1 MSKIHCWEKFPGIYY
16 APDILQ
22 GLEEV
27 EEKFLWSRGCHGLL
41 KRCKIRV
48 SEIWGW
54 CNGRIN
60 NFWGKGKGW
69 VTVLVK
75 AAITKID
82 CMTQN
87 NRNWY
92 FFGSAGWEVK
102 APVDWVLIRGFL
114 MVSSLG
120 GEEKESL
127 LASLL
132 IEVLTSYVRALLSW
146 PNRLSKIPPSQEL
159 GFQHR
164 NLGGTQTLVYKVSWS
179 RGPWVGSGRVRGTPG
194 WQGEEGLGHR
204 GAEWQVW

>member
-69 VTVLVK
+69 VTVLVS
-75 AAITKID
+75 AS
-82 CMTQN
+82 CN
-87 NRNWY
+87 NKNRLHDSKQQKLI
-92 FFGSAGWEVK
+92 FFWFCRLGSQSTSGLGSGERLLNGFLTGWKGKRKLAGVSSYRSANLTREGSA
-102 APVDWVLIRGFL
+102 L
-114 MVSSLG
+114 M
-120 GEEKESL
+120 
-127 LASLL
+127 
-132 IEVLTSYVRALLSW
+132 T
-146 PNRLSKIPPSQEL
+146 
-159 GFQHR
+159 
-164 NLGGTQTLVYKVSWS
+164 
-179 RGPWVGSGRVRGTPG
+179 
-194 WQGEEGLGHR
+194 
-204 GAEWQVW
+204 